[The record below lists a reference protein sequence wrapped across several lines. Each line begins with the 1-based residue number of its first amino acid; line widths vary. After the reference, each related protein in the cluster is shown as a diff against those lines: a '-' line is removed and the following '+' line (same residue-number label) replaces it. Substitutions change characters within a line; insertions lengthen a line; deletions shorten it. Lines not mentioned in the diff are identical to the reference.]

1 MQAAGRLPALAL
13 GKPPPVCSDGRMSD
27 NDDIERLLREIDAT
41 SNPPS
46 AQPPARRQE
55 SSPATSEKTSKGAG
69 TGVAVAAVIGVVGLV
84 LGTILGFLPY
94 INGISL
100 GLGGFLGAYIAWTLG
115 RRFG

>member
-1 MQAAGRLPALAL
+1 
-13 GKPPPVCSDGRMSD
+13 MSD

-41 SNPPS
+41 TAGSG
-46 AQPPARRQE
+46 AQPPAPRQE
-55 SSPATSEKTSKGAG
+55 SSPETTPEKSKGGGGAG
-69 TGVAVAAVIGVVGLV
+69 LAVSAVIGVVGLI
-84 LGTILGFLPY
+84 LGSILGFLPY

>member
-1 MQAAGRLPALAL
+1 
-13 GKPPPVCSDGRMSD
+13 MSD

-41 SNPPS
+41 TSGS
-46 AQPPARRQE
+46 AAQPPAPRQE
-55 SSPATSEKTSKGAG
+55 SSPATTPQKTPEKSKGSG
-69 TGVAVAAVIGVVGLV
+69 TGLAVSAVIGVVGLI
-84 LGTILGFLPY
+84 LGSILGFLPY